1 MFGMGGG
8 RQTLKSHWRKQSNR
22 RLRLPVSL
30 LLAIALM
37 ATVIFPDIAA
47 ADRYKSV
54 DSSTPQEVADGMGTK
69 LVRGIANVATGWVEI
84 PKQIY
89 YTTREDGWGKG
100 LAVGPFKGIV
110 MMLVRTVSGAV
121 EVLTFPVPYPGF
133 YDPYFDPAFVW
144 QKE

>member
-1 MFGMGGG
+1 M
-8 RQTLKSHWRKQSNR
+8 
-22 RLRLPVSL
+22 
-30 LLAIALM
+30 
-37 ATVIFPDIAA
+37 AA

-54 DSSTPQEVADGMGTK
+54 ESSTPQEVADGMGTK
-69 LVRGIANVATGWVEI
+69 LARGVANFATGWVEI

-89 YTTREDGWGKG
+89 YTTKEDGWGKG

-110 MMLVRTVSGAV
+110 MMLVRTVSGAA

-133 YDPYFDPAFVW
+133 YEPFFDPAYVW